1 MVESDVLALEVRRL
15 RAGLAA
21 AAEEV
26 ASLENRQAQMRYS
39 MEERKAQ
46 VAVSSCYLPV
56 LNLRYERWDDCCTVW
71 RSTRHRW
78 RWPALHVLWPEAS
91 KIGCILWPEASKI
104 GCILVSG

>member
-26 ASLENRQAQMRYS
+26 ASLENRQAQLRYS

-46 VAVSSCYLPV
+46 VAVSSCRLPDLCCRSRRQGRLIYSV
-56 LNLRYERWDDCCTVW
+56 KERKA
-71 RSTRHRW
+71 R
-78 RWPALHVLWPEAS
+78 
-91 KIGCILWPEASKI
+91 
-104 GCILVSG
+104 